1 MPGGGER
8 LETQPSS
15 WEQALPPPQQ
25 RTRYSVAGVILDE
38 EDFLDYATSSL
49 DWLDSAA
56 VSVAADQTPRAQ
68 QQQVPSTSSLPRLDL
83 NYPISETK
91 AVSPTM
97 YMQLLSPLESTRPAS
112 APPENSRRPRPS
124 TATAATGHSGAIEQ
138 EDCDVFYQITN
149 RRRSSSVD
157 ATMARA
163 AAASSTTTAD
173 PLPVDESS
181 YSRPPPH
188 PRPQHRASMRGWV
201 HYERRSSMASLD
213 DPNPSSAAYLSSVPY
228 PPPRPGTPTRPSAAA
243 RQGRR
248 ASAAASS
255 SSFSSTR
262 RPSAAITESGS
273 PNTSPSRSGGGGRH
287 HRPSS
292 LSFVNFSSADAPKL
306 MKAVSKSGGVAKHK
320 RGPPPESRKG
330 DHPHL

>member
-1 MPGGGER
+1 MPGGGGER
-8 LETQPSS
+8 LEISQPTSL
-15 WEQALPPPQQ
+15 EQALPPPPSPPQ

-56 VSVAADQTPRAQ
+56 AANVAADQTTRPQ
-68 QQQVPSTSSLPRLDL
+68 PSSPLPRLDL
-83 NYPISETK
+83 NLPIMETK
-91 AVSPTM
+91 PVSPRL
-97 YMQLLSPLESTRPAS
+97 YMQLLSPLEPTRPAS
-112 APPENSRRPRPS
+112 APPEKSRRPQRPS
-124 TATAATGHSGAIEQ
+124 ATGHSGAIEH
-138 EDCDVFYQITN
+138 EDGDVFYQITN

-163 AAASSTTTAD
+163 AAATSTTTTAT
-173 PLPVDESS
+173 PPSVEERPSS
-181 YSRPPPH
+181 SFSRPAP
-188 PRPQHRASMRGWV
+188 PQHRASMRGWV
-201 HYERRSSMASLD
+201 HYERRTSMASLE
-213 DPNPSSAAYLSSVPY
+213 DPNPSSTTAYLSSAPY
-228 PPPRPGTPTRPSAAA
+228 PPPRPGTPTRPSPAAA
-243 RQGRR
+243 RQTRR
-248 ASAAASS
+248 ASAAASASAS
-255 SSFSSTR
+255 SR
-262 RPSAAITESGS
+262 RSSAAVTESGS
-273 PNTSPSRSGGGGRH
+273 PNTSPSRTGGGRH

>member
-1 MPGGGER
+1 MPGGGGER
-8 LETQPSS
+8 LEITQAGSR
-15 WEQALPPPQQ
+15 EQALAQPQPQQ

-56 VSVAADQTPRAQ
+56 DQTQARAQ
-68 QQQVPSTSSLPRLDL
+68 QQQVPSSASLPRLDL
-83 NYPISETK
+83 NFPIMETK
-91 AVSPTM
+91 PVSPQLH
-97 YMQLLSPLESTRPAS
+97 MQLLSPLEPTRPAS
-112 APPENSRRPRPS
+112 APPEKSRRPHPS
-124 TATAATGHSGAIEQ
+124 ATATGHSGAIEQ
-138 EDCDVFYQITN
+138 DDGDVFYQITN

-173 PLPVDESS
+173 PLPVEERPSSS
-181 YSRPPPH
+181 YSRPAPH
-188 PRPQHRASMRGWV
+188 QHRASMRGWV
-201 HYERRSSMASLD
+201 HYERRSSMASLE
-213 DPNPSSAAYLSSVPY
+213 DPNPPSTAYLSSVPY
-228 PPPRPGTPTRPSAAA
+228 PPPRPGTPTRPSPAA

-255 SSFSSTR
+255 ASASASSR
-262 RPSAAITESGS
+262 RSSAAFTESGS
-273 PNTSPSRSGGGGRH
+273 PTTSPSRGGAGRH

-320 RGPPPESRKG
+320 RGLPPDSSRKG